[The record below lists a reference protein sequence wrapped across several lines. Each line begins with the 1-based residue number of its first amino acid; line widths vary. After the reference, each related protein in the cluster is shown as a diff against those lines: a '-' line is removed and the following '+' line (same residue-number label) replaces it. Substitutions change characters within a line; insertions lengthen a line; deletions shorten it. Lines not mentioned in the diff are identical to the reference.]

1 MRIFISGVCGFV
13 GSQLALGLRRAGHKV
28 SGCDNFIRAGSQ
40 LNQAPLEDAGVE
52 FWKGDVRFE
61 RDLDRVKDIDW
72 LIDAAANPSV
82 LAGVDGKTSSREL
95 LEHNLWGTVNLLEV
109 CKREGAGL
117 ILLSTSRVYS
127 IDALCKLPV
136 KPQDGAFVLADSGA
150 GFGPAGIAEDFPT
163 SAPVSLYGASKLA
176 SEQLALE
183 YGAAFGF
190 PVWVN
195 RCGVMAGAGQFGKPD
210 QGIFSFW
217 IHSWAQGAPLKYI
230 GFGGT
235 GQQVRDCLHPD
246 DLLDLI
252 LRQTGETK
260 SAGRRDGDAESDRN
274 MTMGSGSHAEPTRIF
289 NVSGGSASAMSL
301 KQLSDW
307 CAAEFGPRNVS
318 ADLSPRP
325 FDLPWVI
332 LNSARAEDCW
342 DWTPRKSVEAV
353 CEEIARHARANPQ
366 WLAVSM
372 G

>member
-1 MRIFISGVCGFV
+1 MKIFISGVCGFV
-13 GSQLALGLRRAGHKV
+13 GSELALGLRRAGHKV

-40 LNQAPLEDAGVE
+40 LNQSRVENAGVE

-61 RDLDRVKDIDW
+61 KDLARAKDIDW
-72 LIDAAANPSV
+72 VIDAAANPSV

-109 CKREGAGL
+109 CKREDAGL

-127 IDALCKLPV
+127 IDALCRLPV
-136 KPQDGAFVLADSGA
+136 TPQDGAFALADSGP
-150 GFGPAGIAEDFPT
+150 GFSPKGIDENFPT
-163 SAPVSLYGASKLA
+163 TAPVSLYGASKLA
-176 SEQLALE
+176 SEQVALE
-183 YGAAFGF
+183 YGSAFGF

-235 GQQVRDCLHPD
+235 GHQVRDCLHPD
-246 DLLDLI
+246 DLLELI
-252 LRQTGETK
+252 LKQTGGTGTGGE
-260 SAGRRDGDAESDRN
+260 AA
-274 MTMGSGSHAEPTRIF
+274 SGPKLPIEAASQVEPTRIF

-301 KQLSDW
+301 KQLSAW
-307 CAAEFGPRNVS
+307 CEGEFGPRDV
-318 ADLSPRP
+318 AVDLSPRP

-332 LNSARAEDCW
+332 LDSAQAEDRW
-342 DWTPRKSVEAV
+342 DWKPRKSVQAV
-353 CEEIARHARANPQ
+353 CEEIARHARANPE